1 MSNKRAQRP
10 SRRYLLPLLV
20 SALALT
26 AGQRAHA
33 MSLSEAV
40 ESAVATYPEVSALE
54 ADRRAI
60 EQELRQAR
68 ALWMPSLDF
77 RGEVGPEYS
86 DNNISRRGL
95 DNDNS
100 GTLFRAQAGLT
111 LSQLLFDGFS
121 TNSEVDR
128 HIARMDSGTYRVAEA
143 AEYIGL
149 NAVEAYYNI
158 LRFQQIVDLARAN
171 LEQHRGIL
179 GQVRSLTNE
188 GRGGIADVRQT
199 EARLASAEDTMAT
212 AQGNL
217 LDARATFLRI
227 VGEEPRGLTA
237 PAAPFARLP
246 ADGEAAAE
254 IARIQGPTVKIY
266 ESDIEVARA
275 ELRGSRSGYYPSFN
289 VEAGVAAGHDVDG
302 LEGRNT
308 SASALLVMRYNL
320 FRGGGDVARE
330 REAFQRLNE
339 ATLNRD
345 QAEREAEE
353 VARLA
358 YNALTTAR
366 SRTRT
371 IRQQVE
377 ANQMTRDAYGEEFQL
392 AQRSLLDVLDS
403 ENELFLSR
411 ANLITAAQTENFAAY
426 RVLAST
432 GQMLDSLE
440 VPVPTE
446 AVNIYRK
453 PRPSFDENPPSRET
467 VDRPSL
473 DGAPLM
479 PPPVPAE
486 FARPEDLAGN
496 APSEPGLASATAPAP
511 RERRVDL
518 LDRLLGSSR

>member
-1 MSNKRAQRP
+1 MSNKRAERP
-10 SRRYLLPLLV
+10 SRRFLLPLLV

-26 AGQRAHA
+26 AGQRAQA
-33 MSLSEAV
+33 LTLEEAV
-40 ESAVATYPEVSALE
+40 SAAVATYPEVGSLQ

-68 ALWMPSLDF
+68 ALWLPSLDF
-77 RGEVGPEYS
+77 RGDLGPEYS
-86 DNNISRRGL
+86 DNNISRRGV
-95 DNDNS
+95 DDDNS

-111 LSQLLFDGFS
+111 LSQLLFDGFA
-121 TNSEVDR
+121 TDSEIDR
-128 HIARMDSGTYRVAEA
+128 HLARMDSGTYRVAEA
-143 AEYIGL
+143 AEYVGL
-149 NAVEAYYNI
+149 NAVEAYFNM
-158 LRFQQIVDLARAN
+158 LRFQEIVDLARGN
-171 LEQHRGIL
+171 LEQHRTIL
-179 GQVRSLTNE
+179 GQVRSLTDQ

-199 EARLASAEDTMAT
+199 EARLASAEDTLAT

-217 LDARATFLRI
+217 LDARATFLKI
-227 VGEEPRGLTA
+227 VGQEPRSLDT
-237 PAAPFARLP
+237 PTIPFAALP
-246 ADGEAAAE
+246 TNGEDAAE
-254 IARIQGPTVKIY
+254 IARVQGPTVKIF

-275 ELRGSRSGYYPSFN
+275 DLRGSRSGYYPSLN

-320 FRGGGDVARE
+320 FRGGGDIARE

-339 ATLNRD
+339 AMLNRD

-366 SRTRT
+366 TRTRT
-371 IRQQVE
+371 IRSQVE
-377 ANQMTRDAYGEEFQL
+377 ANRLTRDAYGEEFQL

-411 ANLITAAQTENFAAY
+411 ANLITAAQTEQFAAY

-432 GQMLDSLE
+432 GQMLDTLE
-440 VPVPTE
+440 VTVPTE
-446 AVNIYRK
+446 AVNIYR
-453 PRPSFDENPPSRET
+453 RPPASFAETPPSRET
-467 VDRPSL
+467 VDQPSL
-473 DGAPLM
+473 DPAPLM

-486 FARPEDLAGN
+486 FARPEDLAANGP
-496 APSEPGLASATAPAP
+496 AGPGLASGSDSGPT
-511 RERRVDL
+511 ERRTDL
-518 LDRLLGSSR
+518 LDRLFGSSR